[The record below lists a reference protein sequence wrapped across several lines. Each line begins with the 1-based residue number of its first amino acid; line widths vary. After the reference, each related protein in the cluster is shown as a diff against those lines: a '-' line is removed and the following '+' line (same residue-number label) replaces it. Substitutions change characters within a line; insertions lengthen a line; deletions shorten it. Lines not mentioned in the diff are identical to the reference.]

1 MMRECNQTMS
11 AIYARRLLD
20 RYDVQVPQDID
31 LQRIAEDLEITIDED
46 ELEGCDGM
54 LQMISEPKCGIIT
67 VKSSIREPGQ
77 KRFIIGHEIGHFE
90 APAAPGLGYHCASAD
105 LSLSNQRIKPEERA
119 ANEFAAELL
128 MPARLFAPRLARQSP
143 SMDLIKDLAADFST
157 TLTATLRRFIEF
169 TDNRCALVCS
179 ENSKVKYCVPSKEFG
194 FHIAHGR
201 PLDKNSLAIDYFEQ
215 GNIDERMQSVL
226 ASAWVKNSR
235 IQQGACIKEHSIAQ
249 PNYNCV
255 LTLLWIDE
263 DIDRRYSV
271 EEDDEEEQELDLDH
285 FTPDGKRW
293 RW

>member
-1 MMRECNQTMS
+1 MS
-11 AIYARRLLD
+11 AIYARRLLEK
-20 RYDVQVPQDID
+20 YEVQEAKDLD
-31 LQRIAEDLEITIDED
+31 LQRIAQDLDITIEED
-46 ELEGCDGM
+46 DLEGCDGM
-54 LQMISEPKCGIIT
+54 LQMVAEPKCGIIT

-90 APAAPGLGYHCASAD
+90 TPARPGLGYHCASAD

-128 MPARLFAPRLARQSP
+128 MPERLFVPRLVRQSP
-143 SMDLIKDLAADFST
+143 RMDLIKDLAADFKT

-169 TDNRCALVCS
+169 TENRCALVCS

-194 FHIAHGR
+194 FRIAHGR
-201 PLDKNSLAIDYFEQ
+201 PLDKNSFAIDYFEQ
-215 GNIDERMQSVL
+215 GNIDERIQSVL

-235 IQQGACIKEHSIAQ
+235 IDQSACIKEHSIAQ
-249 PNYNCV
+249 PNYNSV

-263 DIDRRYSV
+263 DIDGRYSV
-271 EEDDEEEQELDLDH
+271 EDEEEQEADLDH